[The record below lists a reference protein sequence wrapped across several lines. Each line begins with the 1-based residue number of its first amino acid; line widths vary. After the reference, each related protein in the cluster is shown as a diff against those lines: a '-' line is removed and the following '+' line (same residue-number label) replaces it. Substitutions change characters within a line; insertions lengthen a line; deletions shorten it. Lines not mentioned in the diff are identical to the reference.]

1 MRSAAASMSAS
12 VATGMPA
19 STPASWRFGVTTVA
33 SGRISLTSAARASGS
48 SSGSP
53 DLAIITGSSTIWSCP
68 CALRRLA
75 TSAMIGAVESMPIF
89 TASAPKSESTEW
101 ICVPMNSGGRLK
113 TPWTPTEFCAVTAV
127 ITLIPKTRKAEK
139 VLRSA
144 WMPAPPPESEPAMV
158 NALGTTID
166 PRSIR
171 RTEGTLKRRP
181 AQAYPRCTLTPTAE
195 AVTVSSGMASLR
207 IRTRRWTRQEYDRL
221 IEIGVLQEDDP
232 IELIEGRLVV
242 AEPKQDPH
250 ARTVELGPDSAP
262 EPDVSVVRGTPR
274 DAPSGHP
281 TTAALVVEIADSSLR
296 LDRGPKARACAR
308 VGIADY
314 WIVSLIDRTLEV
326 DREPSGR
333 EVRGR
338 ARYTSVETL
347 GADATLAPLA
357 APHARISVADLLP

>member
-1 MRSAAASMSAS
+1 M
-12 VATGMPA
+12 T
-19 STPASWRFGVTTVA
+19 
-33 SGRISLTSAARASGS
+33 
-48 SSGSP
+48 
-53 DLAIITGSSTIWSCP
+53 
-68 CALRRLA
+68 
-75 TSAMIGAVESMPIF
+75 
-89 TASAPKSESTEW
+89 
-101 ICVPMNSGGRLK
+101 
-113 TPWTPTEFCAVTAV
+113 
-127 ITLIPKTRKAEK
+127 
-139 VLRSA
+139 
-144 WMPAPPPESEPAMV
+144 
-158 NALGTTID
+158 
-166 PRSIR
+166 
-171 RTEGTLKRRP
+171 
-181 AQAYPRCTLTPTAE
+181 
-195 AVTVSSGMASLR
+195 SLR

-242 AEPKQDPH
+242 AEPQQDPH
-250 ARTVELGPDSAP
+250 ARTVELVADALRLAFGRGWHIRVQLPLELGPDSAP

-281 TTAALVVEIADSSLR
+281 TTAALVVEIADSTLR
-296 LDRGPKARACAR
+296 SDRGPKPRAYAR

-314 WIVSLIDRTLEV
+314 WIVSLIDRALEV

>member
-1 MRSAAASMSAS
+1 M
-12 VATGMPA
+12 T
-19 STPASWRFGVTTVA
+19 
-33 SGRISLTSAARASGS
+33 
-48 SSGSP
+48 
-53 DLAIITGSSTIWSCP
+53 
-68 CALRRLA
+68 
-75 TSAMIGAVESMPIF
+75 
-89 TASAPKSESTEW
+89 
-101 ICVPMNSGGRLK
+101 
-113 TPWTPTEFCAVTAV
+113 
-127 ITLIPKTRKAEK
+127 
-139 VLRSA
+139 
-144 WMPAPPPESEPAMV
+144 
-158 NALGTTID
+158 
-166 PRSIR
+166 
-171 RTEGTLKRRP
+171 
-181 AQAYPRCTLTPTAE
+181 
-195 AVTVSSGMASLR
+195 SLR

-242 AEPKQDPH
+242 AEPQQDPH
-250 ARTVELGPDSAP
+250 ARAVELGPDSAP

-296 LDRGPKARACAR
+296 LDRGPKARAYAR

-314 WIVSLIDRTLEV
+314 WIVNLIDRALEV